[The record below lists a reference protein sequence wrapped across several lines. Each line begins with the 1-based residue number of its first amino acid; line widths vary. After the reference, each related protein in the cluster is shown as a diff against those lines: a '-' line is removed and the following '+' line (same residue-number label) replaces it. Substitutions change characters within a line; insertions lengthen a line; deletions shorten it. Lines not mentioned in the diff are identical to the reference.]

1 MGYINESDQLTV
13 TTAADLNGAAHDL
26 QDHARRLR
34 LLIPAYDSVLGPVD
48 RLDNSDTWA
57 GQFADTFGQTRSGW
71 HGGLNDGLRALDIMI
86 STLTSDAAELEFRA
100 TKAGGH

>member
-34 LLIPAYDSVLGPVD
+34 LLIPA
-48 RLDNSDTWA
+48 
-57 GQFADTFGQTRSGW
+57 
-71 HGGLNDGLRALDIMI
+71 
-86 STLTSDAAELEFRA
+86 
-100 TKAGGH
+100 